1 MKPHVT
7 LNGSPLYRTL
17 FENAISSC
25 AEAFESND
33 NCAEISQ
40 KLNSLKANAF
50 EKCCAAVER
59 NQNDPNV
66 LTHGDLWSN
75 NIMFKGD
82 DSEMWPLFVSF
93 MSVCLFFYPLIK

>member
-17 FENAISSC
+17 FKNAISSC
-25 AEAFESND
+25 AEAFERNA
-33 NCAEISQ
+33 NCADISQ
-40 KLNSLKANAF
+40 KLHSLKANAF

-75 NIMFKGD
+75 NIMFKDD

-93 MSVCLFFYPLIK
+93 YECVSGFFFH